1 MADPWFSRRLRLFEP
16 LLWVGLAGLALIAGS
31 SLLSSESLEALAF
44 ALGFLCFAPFLVYL
58 VLVPIWHWKDRYRGE
73 HSDLRGAL
81 LVIEVSGWFKVVYWF
96 RHILPDW
103 RGRGRYARGDQAA
116 A

>member
-1 MADPWFSRRLRLFEP
+1 MTDPWFTRRFRLFEP
-16 LLWVGLAGLALIAGS
+16 LLWVGLAGLALLAGS
-31 SLLSSESLEALAF
+31 SLLANESLENAAF
-44 ALGFLCFAPFLVYL
+44 VLGFFCFAPLLGYL

-73 HSDLRGAL
+73 HSDLWGAL
-81 LVIEVSGWFKVVYWF
+81 LVIEVSGWFKIVYWF

-103 RGRGRYARGDQAA
+103 RGRGRYARRDQAA